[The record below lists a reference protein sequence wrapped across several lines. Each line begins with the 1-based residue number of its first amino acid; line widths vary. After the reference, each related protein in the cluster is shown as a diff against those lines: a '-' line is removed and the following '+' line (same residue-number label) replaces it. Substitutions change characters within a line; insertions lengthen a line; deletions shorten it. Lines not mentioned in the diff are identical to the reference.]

1 MLGHEP
7 LPSGEDG
14 GDIGQQLEHTLQ
26 SQKFKGCSFGRHS
39 KAVLLNRSSCDDP
52 KFHKVLRNYMKSPA
66 PAGQNLQ
73 CSCSYLVL
81 WVTDLEGAQK
91 CAGVDKHGRF

>member
-1 MLGHEP
+1 
-7 LPSGEDG
+7 
-14 GDIGQQLEHTLQ
+14 
-26 SQKFKGCSFGRHS
+26 
-39 KAVLLNRSSCDDP
+39 
-52 KFHKVLRNYMKSPA
+52 MKSPA